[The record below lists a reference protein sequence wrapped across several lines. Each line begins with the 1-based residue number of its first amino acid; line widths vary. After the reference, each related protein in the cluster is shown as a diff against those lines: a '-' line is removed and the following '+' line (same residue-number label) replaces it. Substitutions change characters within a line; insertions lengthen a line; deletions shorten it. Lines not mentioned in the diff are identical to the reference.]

1 MLGENGRD
9 VYSKNAQEVRR
20 CQDYLHDSITE
31 KTSDTQKN
39 VGSSRTMQSLNIHGK
54 LSESAIDNNNDK
66 DNAKQL
72 ENGDRRG
79 EEDDHGG

>member
-1 MLGENGRD
+1 MAAMCIAKMLKKLGG
-9 VYSKNAQEVRR
+9 VRTIYMTALR
-20 CQDYLHDSITE
+20 
-31 KTSDTQKN
+31 KRP
-39 VGSSRTMQSLNIHGK
+39 RTLRKMLDHRGDLQSLNIHGK

-72 ENGDRRG
+72 ENGDRGG